1 MTALGERWQKPAWLT
16 DFRDGSSRAIDGG
29 KFLDFPT
36 ARFSEICNGGRLPD
50 GSQMTLDIRGSLKNT
65 KISSNRYVVLEELIS
80 NSIDSFLIRQHE
92 EPAQRSLDV
101 KIVAQIVSSGLLG
114 DGQDLS
120 ISCTDNGC
128 GLGDEQTEAFL
139 TKDTSYKDD
148 LSIAGIG
155 KCKGAGRIQFFHH
168 FERVG
173 IRSTYRSDGKI
184 LTRTLPLV
192 AARKKID
199 LADFAIGDGHEQD
212 TGTTITLDGLKTG
225 ARERLYRTDALGEVF
240 SAGNMRRYMLIAF
253 LQRLVSLKSE
263 LGAFIISF
271 ETRYPKDRVETAS
284 LSAAD
289 LPPVTEVRTAQ
300 VEERDPQSGS
310 PLGKW
315 TDFSLSHYK
324 LDAKVFD
331 LPRNAIS
338 FCAKSSPVQDITR
351 RYLRTVTEQNRAVDG
366 FHHIVLIEGDLLD
379 RRVNEQRDGF
389 DGIPDEMPVGDLFA
403 DETVSYA
410 GIFDQIDP
418 IIDEMVSPSGW
429 SRDQVIT
436 DVTEKFGV
444 NQGMLAD
451 TDTRVVYG
459 DSAKTVAE
467 RVLRKYQERII
478 ADTAEIFDLRE
489 EIEKAEPHTADFRQ
503 KIHELSW
510 KYTSSLKTFDMATL
524 SQLVVRRAAIVEILA
539 LACGRRLAV
548 QAVTDGARRQ
558 DERII
563 HSIFFPMKKD
573 SLETSDHDIWLLSE
587 EYQYYDYIA
596 SDKPLAQIEW
606 GDGEKLFDPTID
618 ADLGETLRRRAD
630 ENGAMRPDI
639 AIFGKEGSAIIIEFK
654 APGVSMDDHI
664 GDLSEYAHLLAAKS
678 NGRLK
683 KFYGY
688 LIGDTINSLRMAGW
702 TRFAAGQG
710 YFRST
715 PLQDPEGGRNLGE
728 LYAETLFFDDI
739 VDRAS
744 KRIGVYRDKLQ
755 IDLSKK

>member
-1 MTALGERWQKPAWLT
+1 
-16 DFRDGSSRAIDGG
+16 
-29 KFLDFPT
+29 
-36 ARFSEICNGGRLPD
+36 
-50 GSQMTLDIRGSLKNT
+50 MTLDIRGSLKNT

-80 NSIDSFLIRQHE
+80 NSIDSFLIRQHDD
-92 EPAQRSLDV
+92 PAKRSLEV
-101 KIVAQIVSSGLLG
+101 KLVAEIRSSGLVG
-114 DGQDLS
+114 DGPDLS

-128 GLGDEQTEAFL
+128 GLGDDQTEAFL

-173 IRSTYRSDGKI
+173 IRSTYRSDGKV
-184 LTRTLPLV
+184 LMRALPLV

-199 LADFAIGDGHEQD
+199 LADFAVSDGKAED
-212 TGTTITLDGLKTG
+212 IGTTITLDGLKPA
-225 ARERLYRTDALGEVF
+225 ARERLYKTDALGEVF
-240 SAGNMRRYMLIAF
+240 SAASMRRYMLIAF

-263 LGAFIISF
+263 LGDFSISF
-271 ETRYPKDRVETAS
+271 ESQYPKGRVETTS

-289 LPPVTEVRTAQ
+289 LPPVTEVRAADI
-300 VEERDPQSGS
+300 EERDPRSGS
-310 PLGKW
+310 PLGK
-315 TDFSLSHYK
+315 TTQFTLSHYK
-324 LDAKVFD
+324 LDASVFD

-351 RYLRTVTEQNRAVDG
+351 RYLRTITEQNRAIDG
-366 FHHIVLIEGDLLD
+366 FHHIVLIEGELLD
-379 RRVNEQRDGF
+379 QRVNEQRDGF
-389 DGIPDEMPVGDLFA
+389 DGIPEEIPVGDFFA

-410 GIFDQIDP
+410 GIFEQIDP

-429 SRDQVIT
+429 SRDQVLA

-444 NQGMLAD
+444 NAGMLAD
-451 TDTRVVYG
+451 TETRVVYG
-459 DSAKTVAE
+459 DTPKSVAE
-467 RVLRKYQERII
+467 RVLRKYQDRII
-478 ADTAEIFDLRE
+478 AETAEIFDLKE
-489 EIEKAEPHTADFRQ
+489 EIEKAEPHTEGFRQ
-503 KIHELSW
+503 KVYELSW
-510 KYTSSLKTFDMATL
+510 KYTASLKTIDMANL

-539 LACGRRLAV
+539 LACERQLWV
-548 QAVTDGARRQ
+548 QTVKAGERRQ

-563 HSIFFPMKKD
+563 HSIFFPMKRD
-573 SLETSDHDIWLLSE
+573 SRETSDHDIWLLSE

-606 GDGEKLFDPTID
+606 ADGEKLFDASID
-618 ADLGETLRRRAD
+618 DELAETLRRRAD

-639 AIFGKEGSAIIIEFK
+639 AIFGEEGSAIIIEFK

-688 LIGDTINSLRMAGW
+688 LIGDTIAPLRMAGW
-702 TRFAAGQG
+702 TRFAAGKG

-715 PLQDPEGGRNLGE
+715 PLEDPESGRNLGE
-728 LYAETLFFDDI
+728 LYAETLFFEDI
-739 VDRAS
+739 VQRAS
-744 KRIGVYRDKLQ
+744 QRIGVYREKLQ
-755 IDLSKK
+755 IDFSKK

>member
-1 MTALGERWQKPAWLT
+1 
-16 DFRDGSSRAIDGG
+16 
-29 KFLDFPT
+29 
-36 ARFSEICNGGRLPD
+36 
-50 GSQMTLDIRGSLKNT
+50 MTLDIRGSLKNT
-65 KISSNRYVVLEELIS
+65 KISTNRYVVLEELLS
-80 NSIDSFLIRQHE
+80 NSVDAFLIRQHLS
-92 EPAQRSLDV
+92 PDHRDLVV
-101 KIVAQIVSSGLLG
+101 KIVVDVAASGLLG
-114 DGQDLS
+114 DAQDIS

-128 GLGDEQTEAFL
+128 GLGDAQTEAFV

-173 IRSTYRSDGKI
+173 IRSTYLSDGET

-192 AARKKID
+192 ASRKKIE
-199 LADFAIGDGHEQD
+199 LTDFAVTDGIEED
-212 TGTTITLDGLKTG
+212 IGTTILLDGLTQS
-225 ARERLYRTDALGEVF
+225 ARERLYRTEVLGEVF
-240 SAGNMRRYMLIAF
+240 SAANMRRNMLIAF
-253 LQRLVSLKSE
+253 LQRLVSLRAK
-263 LGAFIISF
+263 LGAFKITF
-271 ETRYPKDRVETAS
+271 ETKYPKDRIETAS

-289 LPPVTEVRTAQ
+289 LPPVTIVKPIEVQ
-300 VEERDPQSGS
+300 ERDPTSGQL
-310 PLGKW
+310 LGK
-315 TDFSLSHYK
+315 TAKFVVSHYK
-324 LDAKVFD
+324 LASDVFD

-338 FCAKSSPVQDITR
+338 FCAKSAPVQDITR
-351 RYLRTVTEQNRAVDG
+351 RYLRTVTEQNRPVDG
-366 FHHIVLIEGDLLD
+366 FHHIVLIEGELLD
-379 RRVNEQRDGF
+379 RKVNEQRDGF
-389 DGIPDEMPVGDLFA
+389 DEIPDDIPAHDLFS

-410 GIFDQIDP
+410 GIFEQIDP
-418 IIDEMVSPSGW
+418 VIDQMVSPSGW

-444 NQGMLAD
+444 SAGMIAD

-489 EIEKAEPHTADFRQ
+489 EIEKAEPHTADYRQ

-510 KYTSSLKTFDMATL
+510 KYTSSLKTFDMANL

-539 LACGRRLAV
+539 LACRRALAV
-548 QAVTDGARRQ
+548 QATAEDTRRQ

-573 SLETSDHDIWLLSE
+573 SLEATDHDIWLLSE

-606 GDGEKLFDPTID
+606 TDGGKLFEPNID
-618 ADLGETLRRRAD
+618 DELADTLRRRTD
-630 ENGAMRPDI
+630 ENGAKRPDI
-639 AIFGKEGSAIIIEFK
+639 AIFGEEGSAIIIEFK

-678 NGRLK
+678 NGKLRR
-683 KFYGY
+683 FYGY
-688 LIGDTINSLRMAGW
+688 LIGDTINPLRMAGW
-702 TRFAAGQG
+702 TRFASGKG

-715 PLQDPEGGRNLGE
+715 PLQDPESGRSLGE
-728 LYAETLFFDDI
+728 LYAETLFFEDI

-744 KRIGVYRDKLQ
+744 KRIGVYREKLR
-755 IDLSKK
+755 IDLSGK

>member
-1 MTALGERWQKPAWLT
+1 
-16 DFRDGSSRAIDGG
+16 
-29 KFLDFPT
+29 
-36 ARFSEICNGGRLPD
+36 
-50 GSQMTLDIRGSLKNT
+50 MTLDIRGSLKNT
-65 KISSNRYVVLEELIS
+65 KISANRYVVLEELIS
-80 NSIDSFLIRQHE
+80 NSIDSFLIRQHQD
-92 EPAQRSLDV
+92 PSARSLDV
-101 KIVAQIVSSGLLG
+101 RVVVEILTTGLLG
-114 DGQDLS
+114 DVQDLS

-128 GLGDEQTEAFL
+128 GLGEEQIEAFL

-173 IRSTYRSDGKI
+173 IRSSYQSEGKI

-199 LADFAIGDGHEQD
+199 LTDFAISEGKAEDI
-212 TGTTITLDGLKTG
+212 GTTVTLDSLKPRI
-225 ARERLYRTDALGEVF
+225 RERFYRTETLGEVF
-240 SAGNMRRYMLIAF
+240 SAANMRRYMLIAF
-253 LQRLVSLKSE
+253 LQRLVSLKTE
-263 LGAFIISF
+263 LGQFNICL
-271 ETRYPKDRVETAS
+271 ETRHAQGRIETLS
-284 LSAAD
+284 LTATD
-289 LPPVTEVRTAQ
+289 LPPVTEVRPAQ
-300 VEERDPQSGS
+300 VEEQDPQSGT
-310 PLGKW
+310 PLGKYASF
-315 TDFSLSHYK
+315 TLSHYK
-324 LDAKVFD
+324 LDASVFD

-351 RYLRTVTEQNRAVDG
+351 RYLRTVTEQNRPLDG
-366 FHHIVLIEGDLLD
+366 FHHIVLIEGELLD
-379 RRVNEQRDGF
+379 RCVNEQRDGF
-389 DGIPDEMPVGDLFA
+389 EGIPDEVPTGDMFA
-403 DETVSYA
+403 EETVSYA
-410 GIFDQIDP
+410 SIYDQIDP
-418 IIDEMVSPSGW
+418 IIEEIVSPSGW
-429 SRDQVIT
+429 SRDQVIA

-444 NQGMLAD
+444 NAGMLAD

-510 KYTSSLKTFDMATL
+510 KYTSSLKTFDMANL

-539 LACGRRLAV
+539 LACKRQLAV
-548 QAVTDGARRQ
+548 QAVSEGVRRQ
-558 DERII
+558 DERIV
-563 HSIFFPMKKD
+563 HSIFFPMKRD

-606 GDGEKLFDPTID
+606 ADGERLFEPGID
-618 ADLGETLRRRAD
+618 DELAATLRRRAD
-630 ENGAMRPDI
+630 ENGAKRPDI
-639 AIFGKEGSAIIIEFK
+639 AIFDKEGSAIIIEFK
-654 APGVSMDDHI
+654 APGVSLDDHI
-664 GDLSEYAHLLAAKS
+664 GDLSEYAHLLAARS

-688 LIGDTINSLRMAGW
+688 LIGDTVAPLRMAGW

-715 PLQDPEGGRNLGE
+715 PLQDPETGRNLGE

-739 VDRAS
+739 VKRAT

>member
-1 MTALGERWQKPAWLT
+1 
-16 DFRDGSSRAIDGG
+16 
-29 KFLDFPT
+29 
-36 ARFSEICNGGRLPD
+36 
-50 GSQMTLDIRGSLKNT
+50 MTLDIRGSLKNT

-80 NSIDSFLIRQHE
+80 NSIDSFLIRQHDD
-92 EPAQRSLDV
+92 PAKRNLEIKLVAEIRSP
-101 KIVAQIVSSGLLG
+101 GLLG
-114 DGQDLS
+114 YGQDLS

-148 LSIAGIG
+148 LSITGIG

-173 IRSTYRSDGKI
+173 IRSTYRNGGQVLARS
-184 LTRTLPLV
+184 LPLV

-199 LADFAIGDGHEQD
+199 VTDFVVTGGKAQD
-212 TGTTITLDGLKTG
+212 IGTTITLDGLKPAT
-225 ARERLYRTDALGEVF
+225 RERLYKVDALGEVF
-240 SAGNMRRYMLIAF
+240 SAANMRRYMLIAF
-253 LQRLVSLKSE
+253 LQRLVSLKSV
-263 LGAFIISF
+263 LGDFSISF
-271 ETRYPKDRVETAS
+271 ETRYPKDRVDKTS

-289 LPPVTEVRTAQ
+289 LPPVTEVRPAD
-300 VEERDPQSGS
+300 VEERDPRSGA
-310 PLGKW
+310 PLGK
-315 TDFSLSHYK
+315 TTQFILSHYK
-324 LDAKVFD
+324 VDASVFD

-351 RYLRTVTEQNRAVDG
+351 RYLRTVTEQNRPVDG

-389 DGIPDEMPVGDLFA
+389 DGIPDEIPVGDLFA

-410 GIFDQIDP
+410 GIFEQIDP
-418 IIDEMVSPSGW
+418 IIEEMVSPSGW
-429 SRDQVIT
+429 SRDQVVA

-444 NQGMLAD
+444 NAGMLAD
-451 TDTRVVYG
+451 TETRVVYG
-459 DSAKTVAE
+459 DTPKSVAE
-467 RVLRKYQERII
+467 RVLRKYQDRII
-478 ADTAEIFDLRE
+478 AETAEIFDLRE
-489 EIEKAEPHTADFRQ
+489 QIEKTEPHTENFRQ

-510 KYTSSLKTFDMATL
+510 KYTASLKTIDMANL
-524 SQLVVRRAAIVEILA
+524 SQLVVRRSAIVEILA
-539 LACGRRLAV
+539 LACDRQLAV
-548 QAVTDGARRQ
+548 QAVKEGERRQ

-573 SLETSDHDIWLLSE
+573 SRDTSDHDIWLLSE

-606 GDGEKLFDPTID
+606 AEGEKLFDPSID
-618 ADLGETLRRRAD
+618 AELEETLRRRAD

-654 APGVSMDDHI
+654 APGVSMDYHI

-688 LIGDTINSLRMAGW
+688 LIGDTIAPLRMAGW
-702 TRFAAGQG
+702 TRFPAGKG

-715 PLQDPEGGRNLGE
+715 SLEDPESGRNLGE
-728 LYAETLFFDDI
+728 LYAETLFFEDI
-739 VDRAS
+739 VKRANQ
-744 KRIGVYRDKLQ
+744 RIGVYRDKLQ

>member
-1 MTALGERWQKPAWLT
+1 
-16 DFRDGSSRAIDGG
+16 
-29 KFLDFPT
+29 
-36 ARFSEICNGGRLPD
+36 
-50 GSQMTLDIRGSLKNT
+50 MTLDIRGSLKNT

-80 NSIDSFLIRQHE
+80 NSIDSFLIRQHQD
-92 EPAQRSLDV
+92 PARRSLDV
-101 KIVAQIVSSGLLG
+101 KLVVEIVASGLLG
-114 DGQDLS
+114 DGHVMS
-120 ISCTDNGC
+120 VSCADNGC

-173 IRSTYRSDGKI
+173 IRSTYRDGAEV
-184 LTRTLPLV
+184 LTRTLPML
-192 AARKKID
+192 AGRKRIE
-199 LADFAIGDGHEQD
+199 LADFTTSSGNGADI
-212 TGTTITLDGLKTG
+212 GTTITLAGLIP
-225 ARERLYRTDALGEVF
+225 AAQERLYRTDPLTDVF
-240 SAGNMRRYMLIAF
+240 SAANIRRYMLIAF

-263 LGAFIISF
+263 LGAFTIAF
-271 ETRYPKDRVETAS
+271 ETQFPKDRIETAS

-289 LPPVTEVRTAQ
+289 LPPVTEVREAQ
-300 VEERDPQSGS
+300 VEERDPRSGD
-310 PLGKW
+310 PLGR
-315 TDFSLSHYK
+315 TAGLTLSHYK
-324 LDAKVFD
+324 LDAATFD

-338 FCAKSSPVQDITR
+338 FCAKSSPVEDITR
-351 RYLRTVTEQNRAVDG
+351 RYLRTVAEQNRAIDG
-366 FHHIVLIEGDLLD
+366 FHHIVLIEGELLD

-389 DGIPDEMPVGDLFA
+389 DGIPDEIPVGDLFA

-410 GIFDQIDP
+410 DVYEQIDP

-429 SRDQVIT
+429 SRDQVLADIT
-436 DVTEKFGV
+436 AKFGL
-444 NQGMLAD
+444 NAGMLED
-451 TDTRVVYG
+451 TTTRVVYG
-459 DSAKTVAE
+459 DSAKSVAE

-478 ADTAEIFDLRE
+478 SDTAEIFDLRE
-489 EIEKAEPHTADFRQ
+489 GIENAEPHTAEFRQ

-510 KYTSSLKTFDMATL
+510 KYASSLKTFDMVNL
-524 SQLVVRRAAIVEILA
+524 SQLVVRRTAIVEILN
-539 LACGRRLAV
+539 LARQRQLAI
-548 QAVTDGARRQ
+548 QAVPEGTRRQ

-563 HSIFFPMKKD
+563 HSIFFPMRRD
-573 SLETSDHDIWLLSE
+573 STETSDHDIWLLSE

-606 GDGEKLFDPTID
+606 CDGEKLFDPSID
-618 ADLGETLRRRAD
+618 DELTETLRRRAK

-639 AIFGKEGSAIIIEFK
+639 AIFNKEGSAIIIEFK
-654 APGVSMDDHI
+654 APGVSLDDHT

-678 NGRLK
+678 NGKLK

-688 LIGDTINSLRMAGW
+688 LIGDEIAPLRMAGW

-715 PLQDPEGGRNLGE
+715 PLQDPETGRNLGE
-728 LYAETLFFDDI
+728 LYAETLFFNDI

-744 KRIGVYRDKLQ
+744 KRIGIYREKLQ
-755 IDLSKK
+755 IDFSKK